1 MKYILLALLFV
12 LSGCDNTNVLY
23 DEVISLDKGTSQ
35 KAYKFSLD
43 RVRLTSLE
51 IKSQPHS
58 ANAYIVYQ
66 GEVEK
71 FFKLRSF
78 KHIDP
83 FSLKSA
89 VDSKVTETLNKGEY
103 ALIIGQSDLNRTDS
117 TRVTVK
123 LTFSNP

>member
-58 ANAYIVYQ
+58 VNAYIVYQ

>member
-1 MKYILLALLFV
+1 MKYVFIFIV
-12 LSGCDNTNVLY
+12 FMLSGCDNTNVLY

-43 RVRLTSLE
+43 RTRLASLE
-51 IKSQPHS
+51 VKAEPHS
-58 ANAYIVYQ
+58 VNAYIVYPN
-66 GEVEK
+66 EVEK

-89 VDSKVTETLNKGEY
+89 IDSRVSESLNKGEY
-103 ALIIGQSDLNRTDS
+103 ALIIGQSDIHRTES
-117 TRVTVK
+117 TRVKVK
-123 LTFSNP
+123 LTFNNP